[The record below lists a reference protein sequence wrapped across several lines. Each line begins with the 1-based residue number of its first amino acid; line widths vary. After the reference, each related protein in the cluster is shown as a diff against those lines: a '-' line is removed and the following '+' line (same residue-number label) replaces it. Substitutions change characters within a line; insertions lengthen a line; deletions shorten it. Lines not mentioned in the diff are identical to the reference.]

1 MEVNSEGSAFVCV
14 PDNGTADAVATALSA
29 PVPARTD
36 PSAGGP
42 SRASVIGL
50 AVGVAAAG
58 AALLMLALL
67 AAVYVVLRA
76 RGGSRSGS
84 QKRTLLG
91 AAAMPVRPSQLSAVS
106 ASTVLQLWAKVCC
119 VRELCCGARP
129 GGCAG
134 QPGGLSPGGCIA
146 SPPPHK

>member
-29 PVPARTD
+29 RGPAPTDLPV
-36 PSAGGP
+36 GGP

-50 AVGVAAAG
+50 AVGVAASG

-76 RGGSRSGS
+76 RGVSRSGS

-91 AAAMPVRPSQLSAVS
+91 AAAMPVRPGQLSQCPLCCRYRRMCAVS
-106 ASTVLQLWAKVCC
+106 ARYAAVHAPGAAGG
-119 VRELCCGARP
+119 RALCRRRHCFT
-129 GGCAG
+129 
-134 QPGGLSPGGCIA
+134 SNT
-146 SPPPHK
+146 